1 MIDFLIE
8 NHTIFFKLQYGDYR
22 KLLKSVNCDVFNL
35 LKIYG
40 IELYHETSEDI
51 TMIIADIKL
60 FSKFLIEEKYEI
72 FPE

>member
-22 KLLKSVNCDVFNL
+22 KLLKSVNCDVYNL

-40 IELYHETSEDI
+40 MELYYETSQDV
-51 TMIIADIKL
+51 TMIIADIEL
-60 FSKFLIEEKYEI
+60 FSKFFIEEKYEI